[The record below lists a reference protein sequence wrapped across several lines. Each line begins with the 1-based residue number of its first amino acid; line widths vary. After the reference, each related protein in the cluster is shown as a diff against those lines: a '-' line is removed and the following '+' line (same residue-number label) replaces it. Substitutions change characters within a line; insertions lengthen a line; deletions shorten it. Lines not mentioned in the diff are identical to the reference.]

1 MNLRLSRLV
10 PSLAFTTSFAIA
22 QVQLP
27 PAEPG
32 VKIADPFVKL
42 DTLVVSATRTE
53 KPLIEVPAS
62 VSVVSLKDRENKGLL
77 RIGEELVG
85 VPGVT
90 LRQEQ
95 SGVEAAL
102 VIRGAP
108 ERHLNDTF
116 LLLLDGVPFVTPD
129 DEVLLESVP
138 YGAVDRV
145 EVVRGPVS
153 ALYGRGGVS
162 GAVAYSTREVGD
174 QAAGELTLSYGSNNY
189 FAPSLVYGTPVSD
202 TNRLLVRLGH
212 ERGDGWRDRT
222 ARRSSSAFL
231 KDVWQV
237 TPKLELTLSGSYS
250 DTEQQIASHLPLR
263 ADGSIVAVTGGREA
277 NTNIDD
283 ARSERTLWFG
293 TARAKLAVSDAVEAT
308 FTLHHR
314 DNDSLYNGGFNE
326 GFDEVAETIRWNGF
340 RGDGSD
346 QTTFAEAQVSWKTA
360 RNHLLVGANHE
371 WIASQDRETW
381 TGQYGFDFATFDF
394 YFYNQFRSY
403 RTGALLNKADWI
415 QDRLLDA
422 DTDVKVGALFVQDE
436 FKATDRLTLTVG
448 ARLDRFERDVA
459 FGPTTEE
466 NGTVTLPG
474 SRKADSDDNLSPK
487 FSALYQWTPQL
498 STYFAYGEGFSPA
511 FGPVWSFGGRDT
523 TLKPET
529 ARNFEVGVKGEFFD
543 RALGLT
549 ATVYR
554 LERQD
559 LLQYVADGVATKT
572 INAGKQRAEG
582 LELQARFDLR
592 AVAEGLSGFASY
604 TYTDAKWIKNRF
616 IVDEFTGEEI
626 DLSGKSVV
634 RVPKHQFSFGLTKN
648 LPAAGLALSAWYDYV
663 GDYPVDGLNQ
673 LVDGAH
679 GLANISLTWRPKQ
692 ASQWEWSVVVRN
704 AFDKEYNLLRG
715 TSREPVEA
723 YPGAPRQ
730 FLTTLRY
737 AF

>member
-1 MNLRLSRLV
+1 MHFRISRFVL
-10 PSLAFTTSFAIA
+10 SLALMATAVRAQTVAPVPAVVTSA
-22 QVQLP
+22 QV
-27 PAEPG
+27 
-32 VKIADPFVKL
+32 VIHL
-42 DTLVVSATRTE
+42 DALVVTATRSE

-174 QAAGELTLSYGSNNY
+174 HAAGELTLSYGSDNY
-189 FAPSLVYGTPVSD
+189 FAPSLVYGTPLSD
-202 TNRLLVRLGH
+202 SNRLLVRLGH
-212 ERGDGWRDRT
+212 ESGDGWRDRT
-222 ARRSSSAFL
+222 ARRSSNLFL

-237 TPKLELTLSGSYS
+237 TPKFELTFSGSYT

-263 ADGSIVAVTGGREA
+263 ADGSVVAVAGGREA
-277 NTNIDD
+277 NYNIDD

-293 TARAKLAVSDAVEAT
+293 TARAKLTVSDAVQAT
-308 FTLHHR
+308 VTLHHR

-326 GFDEVAETIRWNGF
+326 GFDETAETIRWNGF
-340 RGDGSD
+340 RGDGQD
-346 QTTFAEAQVSWKTA
+346 QTTFAEAQVSWKTD

-371 WIASQDRETW
+371 WIASQDLETW

-403 RTGALLNKADWI
+403 RTGAMTNRATWI

-422 DTDVKVGALFVQDE
+422 DTDVKVGALFLQDE
-436 FKATDRLTLTVG
+436 FKVTDRLTLTAG
-448 ARLDRFERDVA
+448 ARLDRFEREVA

-466 NGTVTLPG
+466 NGTITLPG
-474 SRKADSDDNLSPK
+474 SRNADSDDNLSPK
-487 FSALYQWTPQL
+487 FSALYQWTPQF

-523 TLKPET
+523 TLKPEQ
-529 ARNFEVGVKGEFFD
+529 ARNYEVGVKGEFFD
-543 RALGLT
+543 RALALT
-549 ATVYR
+549 ATIYR
-554 LERQD
+554 LDRRD
-559 LLQYVADGVATKT
+559 LLQFVADGVATKT

-582 LELQARFDLR
+582 LELQARYDLR

-634 RVPKHQFSFGLTKN
+634 RVPEHQFSLGLTQN
-648 LPAAGLALSAWYDYV
+648 LPVSGLSLSAWYDYV

-673 LVDGAH
+673 LKDGAY
-679 GLANISLTWRPKQ
+679 GLANVGLTWRPKQ
-692 ASQWEWSVVVRN
+692 AAGWEFSVVVRN

-730 FLTTLRY
+730 FLTTVRY

>member
-1 MNLRLSRLV
+1 MKTKQTLLNLLLLAPLTALAQNNAPAPSMPADESLV
-10 PSLAFTTSFAIA
+10 M
-22 QVQLP
+22 
-27 PAEPG
+27 
-32 VKIADPFVKL
+32 L

-53 KPLIEVPAS
+53 KPLLDVPAS
-62 VSVVSLKDRENKGLL
+62 VSAVSLNNRENKGLL

-162 GAVAYSTREVGD
+162 GSVAYSTREVGD
-174 QAAGELTLSYGSNNY
+174 QAAGELTLSYGSDNY
-189 FAPSLVYGTPVSD
+189 FAPSLVYGTPLAD
-202 TNRLLVRLGH
+202 THRLLVRVGH
-212 ERGDGWRDRT
+212 EQGDGWRDRT
-222 ARRSSSAFL
+222 ERRSSSAFL

-237 TPKLELTLSGSYS
+237 TPKFELTLSGSYT

-263 ADGSIVAVTGGREA
+263 ADGSVVAVTGGREA
-277 NTNIDD
+277 NYNIDD

-293 TARAKLAVSDAVEAT
+293 TARAKLAISEEVQAT
-308 FTLHHR
+308 LTLHHR

-326 GFDEVAETIRWNGF
+326 GVDETAQTIRWNGF
-340 RGDGSD
+340 RGDGQD
-346 QTTFAEAQVSWKTA
+346 ETTFAEAQLSWKTD
-360 RNHLLVGANHE
+360 RNHLIVGANHE
-371 WIASQDRETW
+371 WITSHDLETW

-403 RTGALLNKADWI
+403 RSGALLNRADWI
-415 QDRLLDA
+415 QDRLLNA
-422 DTDVKVGALFVQDE
+422 DTDVKVGAVFLQNE
-436 FKATDRLTLTVG
+436 FKATDRLIFTVG
-448 ARLDRFERDVA
+448 ARLDRFEREVN
-459 FGPTTEE
+459 FGRTTEA

-474 SRKADSDDNLSPK
+474 SSKADSDDNLSPK
-487 FSALYQWTPQL
+487 FSALYKWTPRL
-498 STYFAYGEGFSPA
+498 STYVAYGEGFSPA
-511 FGPVWSFGGRDT
+511 FGPVWSFGSRDT
-523 TLKPET
+523 TLKPEQ
-529 ARNFEVGVKGEFFD
+529 ARNYEVGLKGEFLE
-543 RALGLT
+543 RALAVT

-554 LERQD
+554 LDRRD

-572 INAGKQRAEG
+572 INAGKQRAQG
-582 LELQARFDLR
+582 LELQANFDLR
-592 AVAEGLSGFASY
+592 AVNAGLSGFASY
-604 TYTDAKWIKNRF
+604 TYTDAEWIKNRF

-626 DLSGKSVV
+626 DLSGKNVV
-634 RVPKHQFSFGLTKN
+634 RVPAHQFSTGLTQA
-648 LPAAGLALSAWYDYV
+648 LAATGVSLSIWYDFV
-663 GDYPVDGLNQ
+663 GDYPVDGLNK
-673 LVDGAH
+673 LEAGAY
-679 GLANISLTWRPKQ
+679 GLANASLTWRPKQ
-692 ASQWEWSVVVRN
+692 AARWEWSLVVRN
-704 AFDKEYNLLRG
+704 ALDKEYNLLRG

-730 FLTTLRY
+730 FLTTVRY

>member
-1 MNLRLSRLV
+1 MKTKQALLNLLLLT
-10 PSLAFTTSFAIA
+10 PLAALA
-22 QVQLP
+22 QNNT
-27 PAEPG
+27 PASTAP
-32 VKIADPFVKL
+32 ADESPVML

-53 KPLIEVPAS
+53 KPLLDVPAS
-62 VSVVSLKDRENKGLL
+62 VSAVSLNNRENKGLL

-95 SGVEAAL
+95 SGIEAAL

-162 GAVAYSTREVGD
+162 GSVAYSTREVGD
-174 QAAGELTLSYGSNNY
+174 QAAGELTLSYGSDNY
-189 FAPSLVYGTPVSD
+189 FAPSLVYGTPLTD
-202 TNRLLVRLGH
+202 THRLLVRVGH
-212 ERGDGWRDRT
+212 EQGDGWRDRT
-222 ARRSSSAFL
+222 ERRSSSAFL

-237 TPKLELTLSGSYS
+237 TPKFELTLSGSYTG
-250 DTEQQIASHLPLR
+250 TEQQIASHLPLR
-263 ADGSIVAVTGGREA
+263 ADGSVVAVTGGREA
-277 NTNIDD
+277 NYNIDD

-293 TARAKLAVSDAVEAT
+293 TARAKLAISDEVQAT
-308 FTLHHR
+308 LTLHHR

-326 GFDEVAETIRWNGF
+326 GVDETAQTIRWNGF
-340 RGDGSD
+340 RGDGQD
-346 QTTFAEAQVSWKTA
+346 ETTFAEAQLSWKTD
-360 RNHLLVGANHE
+360 RNHLIVGANHE
-371 WIASQDRETW
+371 WITSHDLETW

-403 RTGALLNKADWI
+403 RSGALLNRADWI
-415 QDRLLDA
+415 QDRLLNA
-422 DTDVKVGALFVQDE
+422 DTDVKVGAVFLQNE
-436 FKATDRLTLTVG
+436 FKATDRLIFTVG
-448 ARLDRFERDVA
+448 ARLDRFEREVN
-459 FGPTTEE
+459 FGRTTEA
-466 NGTVTLPG
+466 NDTVTLPG
-474 SRKADSDDNLSPK
+474 SSKADSDDNLSPK
-487 FSALYQWTPQL
+487 FSVLYKWTPRL

-511 FGPVWSFGGRDT
+511 FGPVWSFGSRDT
-523 TLKPET
+523 TLKPEQ
-529 ARNFEVGVKGEFFD
+529 ARNYEVGLKGEFLE
-543 RALGLT
+543 RALAVT

-554 LERQD
+554 LDRRD

-572 INAGKQRAEG
+572 INAGKQRAQG
-582 LELQARFDLR
+582 LELQANADLR
-592 AVAEGLSGFASY
+592 AVNAGLSGFASY
-604 TYTDAKWIKNRF
+604 TYTDAEWIKNRF

-634 RVPKHQFSFGLTKN
+634 RVPAHQFSAGLTQN
-648 LPAAGLALSAWYDYV
+648 LASTGVSLSAWYDFV
-663 GDYPVDGLNQ
+663 GDYPVDGLNK
-673 LVDGAH
+673 LEAGAY
-679 GLANISLTWRPKQ
+679 GLANASLTWRPKQ
-692 ASQWEWSVVVRN
+692 AARWEWSLVVRN
-704 AFDKEYNLLRG
+704 ALDKEYNLLRG

-730 FLTTLRY
+730 FLTTVRY